1 MKNIEISPKEY
12 ERFLDWDDAIFYC
25 QLLVIDNKTDW
36 RLPTI
41 EELKDIYHSRN
52 DFELGKYWSSTI
64 DRQDGAWLHNFKS
77 NNNYAFY
84 KAECCYIRAVREL
97 WE

>member
-1 MKNIEISPKEY
+1 MIEVSSNEY
-12 ERFLDWDDAIFYC
+12 WKSMPYHDALLYC
-25 QLLVIDNKTDW
+25 QLLSIDGKNDW

-64 DRQDGAWLHNFKS
+64 DRQDGAWLHNFKT

-84 KAECCYIRAVREL
+84 KSERCYIRTVRKL
-97 WE
+97 